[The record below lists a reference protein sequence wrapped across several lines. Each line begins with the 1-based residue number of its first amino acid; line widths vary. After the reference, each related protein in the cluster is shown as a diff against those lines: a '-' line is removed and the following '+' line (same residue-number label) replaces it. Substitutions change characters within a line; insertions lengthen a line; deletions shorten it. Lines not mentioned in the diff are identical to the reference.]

1 MPQVW
6 PLKKEGEG
14 EGEEEEEEEEEE
26 KETTSFKNSI
36 KRVRY

>member
-36 KRVRY
+36 ERVRY